1 MSQQFPHDDFA
12 KTYLTELLRPMGKTI
27 VNRPLKTETR
37 YADLWFK
44 RSAKADDLRSVE
56 DHRTHLGL
64 LGELLTRDA
73 LIEVFRNP
81 ATDLEIRNSQSKLT
95 ADEIDR
101 TNKLK
106 RKKQTISKEKLPW
119 LWLIMPTA
127 SLDIREG
134 FDVRETEHPGVY
146 DFQRLQRTGLIV
158 VHQLAKTE
166 HTLLLR
172 VLGRAE
178 NQKQA
183 IDELIH
189 IPEPPPLYR
198 TIEETLTAYRAI
210 LESRGQITPEDEE
223 LLMNLSTVY
232 LNLKEDW
239 RQEGRQEGRQFTMQQ
254 VAIGLLQRQSDID
267 LILEITGLTRQQIQ
281 QISDR
286 LAAGETPE
294 AIVNSINS

>member
-1 MSQQFPHDDFA
+1 MFIPMNQFPHDDFA
-12 KTYLTELLRPMGKTI
+12 KTYLTELLRPMGTTI

-37 YADLWFK
+37 YADLWFEL
-44 RSAKADDLRSVE
+44 SENAE

-81 ATDLEIRNSQSKLT
+81 ATDLEIRTSQSKLT
-95 ADEIDR
+95 TDEIER
-101 TNKLK
+101 TNKAK
-106 RKKQTISKEKLPW
+106 RNKETIIKEKLPW

-127 SLDIREG
+127 SSEIRKG
-134 FDVRETEHPGVY
+134 FGVRKTKHLGVY
-146 DFQRLQRTGLIV
+146 SFQRLQRTGLIV

-166 HTLLLR
+166 QTLLLR

-178 NQKQA
+178 HQKRA
-183 IDELIH
+183 IDELVQ

-210 LESRGQITPEDEE
+210 LESRGKITPEDEE
-223 LLMNLSTVY
+223 LLMNLSIVY
-232 LNLKEDW
+232 QNLKEDW
-239 RQEGRQEGRQFTMQQ
+239 REDGKKEGKKEGEDFAMKK
-254 VAIGLLQRQSDID
+254 VAIGLLQKKSDLE
-267 LILEITGLTRQQIQ
+267 LILDVTGLTQQQIQ
-281 QISDR
+281 QLSDR

-294 AIVNSINS
+294 SIIQ

>member
-1 MSQQFPHDDFA
+1 MSQQFPHDEFA
-12 KTYLTELLRPMGKTI
+12 KTYLTELLRPMGTTI
-27 VNRPLKTETR
+27 VNRPIKTDTR

-44 RSAKADDLRSVE
+44 LSENAD
-56 DHRTHLGL
+56 RTYLGL

-95 ADEIDR
+95 ADEIER
-101 TNKLK
+101 SNKAK
-106 RKKQTISKEKLPW
+106 RKNETIVKEKLPW

-134 FDVRETEHPGVY
+134 FGVQETEHPGVY

-166 HTLLLR
+166 QTLLLR
-172 VLGRAE
+172 ILGRAGE
-178 NQKQA
+178 QKRA
-183 IDELIH
+183 IDELTQIS
-189 IPEPPPLYR
+189 EPPPFYR

-210 LESRGQITPEDEE
+210 LELREKITPEDEE

-232 LNLKEDW
+232 QNLKEDW
-239 RQEGRQEGRQFTMQQ
+239 RKEGEKEGKREGKKEGEDIAMRK
-254 VAIGLLQRQSDID
+254 VAIGLLQERTAID
-267 LILEITGLTRQQIQ
+267 LILKVTGLTQQEIQ
-281 QISDR
+281 QFRDR
-286 LAAGETPE
+286 LAAGETPDSM
-294 AIVNSINS
+294 IQ

>member
-1 MSQQFPHDDFA
+1 MTYGRS
-12 KTYLTELLRPMGKTI
+12 KTIGLISGLLR
-27 VNRPLKTETR
+27 
-37 YADLWFK
+37 
-44 RSAKADDLRSVE
+44 
-56 DHRTHLGL
+56 
-64 LGELLTRDA
+64 ELLTRDA

-189 IPEPPPLYR
+189 IPE
-198 TIEETLTAYRAI
+198 
-210 LESRGQITPEDEE
+210 
-223 LLMNLSTVY
+223 
-232 LNLKEDW
+232 
-239 RQEGRQEGRQFTMQQ
+239 
-254 VAIGLLQRQSDID
+254 
-267 LILEITGLTRQQIQ
+267 
-281 QISDR
+281 
-286 LAAGETPE
+286 
-294 AIVNSINS
+294 